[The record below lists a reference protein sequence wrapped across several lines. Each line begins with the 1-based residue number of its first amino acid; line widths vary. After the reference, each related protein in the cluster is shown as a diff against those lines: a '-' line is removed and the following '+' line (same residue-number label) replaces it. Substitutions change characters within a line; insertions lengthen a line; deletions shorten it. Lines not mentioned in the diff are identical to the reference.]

1 MDYKVMISIE
11 GCMTTIGC
19 EEPDSMELITE
30 GTLSE
35 TPQGYTLRYRE
46 SEITGLDGT
55 ETVFEL
61 SGDTI
66 TLTRSGDLSSQ
77 LVFRQD
83 QKHYSMCS
91 TPYGTLTIG
100 INAYFVQCEII
111 GSSGYISVDY
121 DIEIEHAM
129 TGSNSIRIVFT
140 PAED

>member
-1 MDYKVMISIE
+1 MEYKVMISVE
-11 GCMTTIGC
+11 GCMSTIGC
-19 EEPDSMELITE
+19 EEPESMELITE
-30 GTLSE
+30 GVLYD
-35 TPQGYTLRYRE
+35 TPDGYILKYHE
-46 SEITGLDGT
+46 SEITGRSGS
-55 ETVFEL
+55 ETVFEI

-66 TLTRSGDLSSQ
+66 TLTRSGELASQ

-91 TPYGTLTIG
+91 TPYGSLTIG

-129 TGSNSIRIVFT
+129 TGSNSVRIVFT
-140 PAED
+140 PVEE